1 MVLLNLMLIDSL
13 MANVFI
19 VLAIAVGVIVVADM
33 IVLPILEALARGC
46 SGTTPALNASKGRC
60 FGH

>member
-1 MVLLNLMLIDSL
+1 MLTDSP

-33 IVLPILEALARGC
+33 IVLPILEVLARGC
-46 SGTTPALNASKGRC
+46 ESGAAGSRAFNASQGRC